1 MRETFNASLRDAIK
15 AGDKRRV
22 ATLRLIIAA
31 IKDRD
36 IAARGEGKD
45 AVSDPEI
52 LQILAK
58 MIKQRRESADIY
70 EQAGRLE
77 LAAQER
83 EEMAIIESF
92 LPKQLDEAALADA
105 CKQVIEELGAQGLK
119 DMGKCMGALKER
131 YAGQMDFAQ
140 ASRTVKDLLS

>member
-1 MRETFNASLRDAIK
+1 MRESFNAALKDAIK
-15 AGDKRRV
+15 AGDKRRI
-22 ATLRLIIAA
+22 ATLRLITAA

-36 IAARGEGKD
+36 IAARTEGRD
-45 AVSDPEI
+45 AVSDAEI
-52 LQILAK
+52 LQILSK
-58 MIKQRRESADIY
+58 MIKQRKESAETY

-83 EEMAIIESF
+83 EEMEIIEDF
-92 LPKQLDEAALADA
+92 LPKQLCEEEVEAA
-105 CKQVIEELGAQGLK
+105 CKQVITDIDAQGLK

-140 ASRTVKDLLS
+140 ASKTVKGLLS